1 MTGRT
6 LTIRVY
12 GKPTH
17 LIIAATGEIDI
28 TTVGRLRDQLFGLVS
43 DGRPLVVEL
52 DNARLVDAAGLGVLV
67 GAAHRAAAHGI
78 GLYAVSARQE
88 TLELFEL
95 TGLDRQIP
103 LARTVEE
110 AIHDLIALRPQP
122 GFSFGINALQRVRE
136 CSEFFNTE
144 ALEKI
149 MQLLIV
155 AGQLGE
161 TGRYLVRARERRG
174 HRGGAGVEGP
184 GCRGAGDVGALCR
197 GPAPPGPA
205 RVSLRVD
212 YDERRSTRPPRSST
226 TRPAFARS
234 WMRSTDWPTTPA
246 RPGRFPTGRLT
257 CGGCGWAGTGSC
269 TRSPMT
275 RSRSAT
281 WPAAPETD
289 PERNPPD

>member
-1 MTGRT
+1 
-6 LTIRVY
+6 
-12 GKPTH
+12 
-17 LIIAATGEIDI
+17 
-28 TTVGRLRDQLFGLVS
+28 
-43 DGRPLVVEL
+43 
-52 DNARLVDAAGLGVLV
+52 
-67 GAAHRAAAHGI
+67 
-78 GLYAVSARQE
+78 
-88 TLELFEL
+88 
-95 TGLDRQIP
+95 
-103 LARTVEE
+103 
-110 AIHDLIALRPQP
+110 
-122 GFSFGINALQRVRE
+122 
-136 CSEFFNTE
+136 
-144 ALEKI
+144 

-155 AGQLGE
+155 VGQLGE

-184 GCRGAGDVGALCR
+184 GCRGADDVGALCR

-226 TRPAFARS
+226 TRRAFARS

-246 RPGRFPTGRLT
+246 RPGRLPTGRLT

-269 TRSPMT
+269 TRLPTT

-289 PERNPPD
+289 PKGTLRTEASRDLAGQGESGPRRLLPFRHCSTASHHKQAGIGPSLDLSPVRRAGLNCSAGGDFGVRAVAGCPAVAPAGGVPRAPGIAPSVSQG